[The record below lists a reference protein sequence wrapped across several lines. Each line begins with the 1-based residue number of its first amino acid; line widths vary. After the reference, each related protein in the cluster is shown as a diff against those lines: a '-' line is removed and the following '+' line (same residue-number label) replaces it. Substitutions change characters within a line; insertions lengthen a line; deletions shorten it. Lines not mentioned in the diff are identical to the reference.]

1 MKIRTGFVS
10 NSSSSSFCI
19 IGVDRQ
25 WAHVLA
31 KAEGKN
37 YDEIEPEEKEVPG
50 CDHVHKAKFCPE
62 CGAPKTKF
70 VDVVSDKE
78 PDYLSYG
85 SDDGEVVSFY
95 GSDELQY
102 AGVEA
107 TSLLEDMSIKE
118 ARHHFVELVEKKLKV
133 KIPVKDVNF
142 HFGEVGS
149 G

>member
-19 IGVDRQ
+19 IGVTRHWID
-25 WAHVLA
+25 VLA

-37 YDEIEPEEKEVPG
+37 YSYEPEQKEVPG

-62 CGAPKTKF
+62 CGAPKTK
-70 VDVVSDKE
+70 VIELE
-78 PDYLSYG
+78 PEKAPDDLSYG
-85 SDDGEVVSFY
+85 VDDGEVVSFY
-95 GSDELQY
+95 GSDEPIY

-107 TSLLEDMSIKE
+107 KPLLEDMSIKE
-118 ARHHFVELVEKKLKV
+118 ARQHFVELVEKKLKV
-133 KIPVKDVNF
+133 KIPVKDVDF